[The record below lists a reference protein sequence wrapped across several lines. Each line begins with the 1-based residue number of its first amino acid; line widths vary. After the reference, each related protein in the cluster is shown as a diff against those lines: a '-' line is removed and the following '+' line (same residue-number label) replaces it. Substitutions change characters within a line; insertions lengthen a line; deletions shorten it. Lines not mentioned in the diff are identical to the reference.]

1 MSEQPMQSN
10 VEIVMHRND
19 GTIVMTQGALA
30 GVRTKLLGGQASRSG
45 VVRVAHAAPGPAAYF
60 DPAYAQQKPIDP
72 SAIVKPVETPKAVE
86 AEQPKIMTEAFTKSA
101 PTSAD
106 PWADIQITVDE
117 DEIVEAEVIETVEK
131 SNAELNASSELSPEE
146 LFAELLDRDLRNF
159 GLTEQEFNALRLSK
173 RQLWKLNEQVIGRTA
188 NRPTVQ
194 YAIKAIIDK
203 ANKDASNYA
212 RVMAAIKRVKEQ
224 Q

>member
-1 MSEQPMQSN
+1 
-10 VEIVMHRND
+10 V
-19 GTIVMTQGALA
+19 
-30 GVRTKLLGGQASRSG
+30 K
-45 VVRVAHAAPGPAAYF
+45 PAEV
-60 DPAYAQQKPIDP
+60 
-72 SAIVKPVETPKAVE
+72 VKPVEVVKPEIV
-86 AEQPKIMTEAFTKSA
+86 TEAFTKNS

-117 DEIVEAEVIETVEK
+117 DEIVEAEVISSTDDK
-131 SNAELNASSELSPEE
+131 SNKDLNAMAELTPEE
-146 LFAELLDRDLRNF
+146 LFAELLERDLRDF

-188 NRPTVQ
+188 NKPTVAQ
-194 YAIKAIIDK
+194 AIRAILEK

-212 RVMAAIKRVKEQ
+212 RVMAAIKRVREQ

>member
-1 MSEQPMQSN
+1 MSDQNPSN
-10 VEIVMHRND
+10 VELVMKRPD
-19 GTIVMTQGALA
+19 GTVVMSQGALA

-45 VVRVAHAAPGPAAYF
+45 VVRVTHAAPGPAAYF
-60 DPAYAQQKPIDP
+60 DPAYAVQRAPDP
-72 SAIVKPVETPKAVE
+72 SLVVKPVEVVKPEIV
-86 AEQPKIMTEAFTKSA
+86 TEAFTKNS

-117 DEIVEAEVIETVEK
+117 DEIVEAEVISSTEDK
-131 SNAELNASSELSPEE
+131 SNAELNAMSELTPEE
-146 LFAELLDRDLRNF
+146 LFAELLERDLRDF

-188 NRPTVQ
+188 NKPTVAQ
-194 YAIKAIIDK
+194 AIRAILEK

-212 RVMAAIKRVKEQ
+212 RVMAAIKRVREQ
-224 Q
+224 QQ